1 MNKETLY
8 AAIKS
13 VAADLCAMSKEEFAK
28 ELEAHRDGDIA
39 KLLLETKALD
49 VGEIEAELFAHYS
62 VPYAEARHI
71 DLCNLHPDSSVSYVI
86 GHRAL
91 QNLMPS
97 VMLSTVAIPVRSF
110 DTLIVGW
117 SSQVT
122 SVRLQGP
129 IQMSF
134 FTQGLPG
141 YEMTKVESYSV
152 ARKISVKAHES
163 VSYLFADKPFSIND
177 EQEYKLAA

>member
-13 VAADLCAMSKEEFAK
+13 VAVDLCAMSKEEFDK

-49 VGEIEAELFAHYS
+49 VGEIEAELFDYYS

-71 DLCNLHPDSSVSYVI
+71 DLCNFHLDSSSSYVV
-86 GHRAL
+86 GHHSL
-91 QNLMPS
+91 KNLMPS
-97 VMLSTVAIPVRSF
+97 VMLSTVSIPVRSF
-110 DTLIVGW
+110 ATLTVGW
-117 SSQVT
+117 SRQAT
-122 SVRLQGP
+122 SVRLHGP

-134 FTQGLPG
+134 FTQGMPG
-141 YEMTKVESYSV
+141 YKMTRVESYSIT
-152 ARKISVKAHES
+152 RKISVEEQES
-163 VSYLFADKPFSIND
+163 FSYLSANKPFSIND